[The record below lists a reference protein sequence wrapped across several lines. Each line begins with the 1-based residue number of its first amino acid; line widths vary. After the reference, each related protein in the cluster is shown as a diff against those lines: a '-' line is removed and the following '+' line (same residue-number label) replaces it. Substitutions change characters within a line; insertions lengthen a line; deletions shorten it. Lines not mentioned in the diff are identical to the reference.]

1 MTYAN
6 HEAVPT
12 GEVVGDYFSEV
23 HLFRVNHL
31 MLPLSREVAECTRF
45 WRRRR
50 QHGQYML
57 AYDNGKSAVRVL
69 PGRIVPQSVHRWR
82 TLRSDERDRC
92 YESESSSSTHDT
104 TEEISEGSES
114 HTRRALEMGTANEER
129 VPVQNHS
136 DTGGV
141 GIYLPG
147 DGSTG
152 RREKDAAHDGEGG
165 DGARGDDRH
174 EEKGRPDVPLINRSA
189 LVDPRQLRFNDLL
202 ECSDPCV
209 LHYPSCGLE
218 WLRDKY
224 RLLGSFPSSWFGGKL
239 PIAPCFHLDARNALE
254 RRSDLTEQSNLTER
268 PNRPGPPVA
277 GGAYQ
282 GDSDPPVGNYSD
294 AERDD
299 DAGRDLY
306 RREVMLCPDEH
317 AEQIRVQLEHGVL
330 RTITGAASVIKQV
343 GCERAKLDSAGG
355 PSKVP
360 TLMELEQ
367 HSATSAANAAEI
379 DKLKGVEGQSN
390 GSSLTSNSSDTNV
403 QNGGAGGIEGGSMRW
418 SSDDVVDPSPAVAS
432 VSSFDNSWIL
442 SAAARE
448 FL

>member
-1 MTYAN
+1 QLFYTAETSIKPHFDHLTRLGVEQMTYAN

-31 MLPLSREVAECTRF
+31 MLPLSREVGECTRF
-45 WRRRR
+45 WRRKR

-82 TLRSDERDRC
+82 TLRSDERDGT
-92 YESESSSSTHDT
+92 SSTHAT
-104 TEEISEGSES
+104 TEEISERTQSY
-114 HTRRALEMGTANEER
+114 TRRVLEMGAVNGER

-136 DTGGV
+136 DMDGV
-141 GIYLPG
+141 GIYLPN
-147 DGSTG
+147 DGSTEQRG
-152 RREKDAAHDGEGG
+152 KNAAHNGEGG
-165 DGARGDDRH
+165 DRARGHACH
-174 EEKGRPDVPLINRSA
+174 EEKGRPDVPLVNRSA

-224 RLLGSFPSSWFGGKL
+224 RLLGRFPSSWFGGKL

-254 RRSDLTEQSNLTER
+254 RRSNLTEH
-268 PNRPGPPVA
+268 
-277 GGAYQ
+277 
-282 GDSDPPVGNYSD
+282 NYGD

-317 AEQIRVQLEHGVL
+317 AEQMLVQLEHGVL
-330 RTITGAASVIKQV
+330 RTITDAANVIKV
-343 GCERAKLDSAGG
+343 VRCEKAKLNSSDG

-360 TLMELEQ
+360 NLVESKL
-367 HSATSAANAAEI
+367 HSETSTAKAAEI
-379 DKLKGVEGQSN
+379 KILKDVQREVN
-390 GSSLTSNSSDTNV
+390 GSSLAQNLAASLQAYSSDAHV
-403 QNGGAGGIEGGSMRW
+403 QNAGAACIEGGSVPR
-418 SSDDVVDPSPAVAS
+418 SSDEVVEPAAAAAL